1 MTTPT
6 VRMALPSKGALG
18 DATLDFLAGAG
29 LPVTKTNPRQYTATI
44 PNLPEVQVL
53 FQRPA
58 DIPLSVARGDVDLG
72 VTGSDR
78 VAEAQP
84 QTGDAALM
92 LHDALGFG
100 HCALVLAVPVGWTDI
115 DTMAALA
122 ERARAQGG
130 LRVATKY
137 DHLVSDF
144 LARHGVGP
152 VALVYADGALEV
164 TPLMGT
170 ADLIADIS
178 ATGTTL
184 RENGLKPLDDGT
196 VLRAQACLI
205 GNRAALQ
212 ARGAVLDVA
221 RKTLEYVEAHLAA
234 REKVLLIANM
244 RGESAEA
251 VAGRV
256 LGQTELGGLTGPT
269 VARVYARDPNAGWF
283 SVSVV
288 VLRERLYQA
297 IRQLRAIGGSG
308 VVVTPL
314 TYIFDEYPARCR
326 ALDAALD
333 ARL

>member
-1 MTTPT
+1 MTII
-6 VRMALPSKGALG
+6 RMALPSKGALG
-18 DATLDFLAGAG
+18 DATLDFLTGAG
-29 LPVTKTNPRQYTATI
+29 LHVNLTNPRQYTATI
-44 PNLPEVQVL
+44 PNLPGVQVL

-58 DIPLSVARGDVDLG
+58 DIPFSVARGDVDLG

-78 VAEAQP
+78 VAEARP
-84 QTGDAALM
+84 KIGEAALL

-100 HCALVLAVPVGWTDI
+100 QCALVLAVPVEWTGVDS
-115 DTMAALA
+115 MAALA
-122 ERARAQGG
+122 EQARARGG

-137 DHLVSDF
+137 HYLVTEF
-144 LARHGVGP
+144 LARHGVEP
-152 VALVYADGALEV
+152 FELIYADGALEV
-164 TPLMGT
+164 APLMGS

-184 RENGLKPLDDGT
+184 RENGLKPLSDGT
-196 VLRAQACLI
+196 ILRAQACLI
-205 GNRAALQ
+205 GNRAALA

-221 RKTLEYVEAHLAA
+221 RKTLEYIEAHLAA

-244 RGESAEA
+244 RGETAGA

-256 LGQTELGGLTGPT
+256 LSQTELGGLTGPT

-288 VLRERLYQA
+288 VLRERLYDA

-314 TYIFDEYPARCR
+314 TYIFDEYPERCR
-326 ALDAALD
+326 ALDAALNGS
-333 ARL
+333 